1 MIGQTISQYKIL
13 EKLGEGGMGVVYKAH
28 DVKLDRTV
36 ALKFLPD
43 RVTMTE
49 TEKVRFVQEAR
60 AAAALNHS
68 NICTIYNVEESGGT
82 MFMVMEYIDGG
93 TLRGKI
99 PFAKADDAVVAA
111 MQIAEALQEA
121 HAKGIV
127 HRDIKADNVMLT
139 SKGQA
144 KVMDFGLAKLKGSLK
159 LTKTSS
165 TVGTLGYMAPEQIQG
180 GEVDHRS
187 DIFSYGV
194 LLFEM
199 LTGKL
204 PFRGEHEAAMVYSI
218 VNEEPQDIA
227 GLVPELSPIVVNLIQ
242 RCLEKDP
249 ANRYQHFDDIA
260 ADLRRS
266 RQKTSRV
273 MRSQSG
279 PVQGGQA
286 GGGVQ
291 QGSGTHPTSP
301 QVPDSSA
308 GMPAKNPARSRTMML
323 AIAAIVVVLTA
334 VGIYLFRSPSG
345 SGVTQGK
352 TIAVLPFVNASGIA
366 EDEFFTE
373 GITEDILTQL
383 SKISE
388 LTVLSRFTLKD
399 YDSKGKSPKAIG
411 EELNVSSLLVGSIR
425 RAGDQLRI
433 SCQLINTANE
443 AEIWA
448 ETYDRTMK
456 DVFSI
461 QAEIAEKIAG
471 SLKARLS
478 VSDKER
484 LAGPTR
490 TNNVAH
496 DAFLQA
502 RYFSRQPGRE
512 NQEKAV
518 NYLTQA
524 LQSDSTYAPAWDL
537 LASVHIS
544 QASIGYIPSADGY
557 QLARREVERALALDP
572 NLADAHGT
580 LGTIKRNYDWD
591 WIGADEAYKRGL
603 ELEPGNA
610 VVIGGAASLAAALG
624 RFDEAISLQRRVI
637 ELDPLRST
645 RYHNLS
651 LLYYNA
657 GRFDEAIT
665 ACRKALE
672 LEPNESGYH
681 KTLSML
687 YLHQSRVD
695 EAFAE
700 IQMETEPVWRIFGL
714 SMVYHAMGKKKEA
727 DAQLA
732 EFIRKYQNEGA
743 FQVAQIYAYRGETD
757 KAFEW
762 LDRAYSQRDGGLSE
776 MKGEPFLRSIEK
788 DPRYAPFMKKMKLPV

>member
-49 TEKVRFVQEAR
+49 TEKARFVQEAR

-93 TLRGKI
+93 TLRKKI

-218 VNEEPQDIA
+218 VNEEPQDITQ
-227 GLVPELSPIVVNLIQ
+227 LMPDLSPIVANLVQ

-249 ANRYQHFDDIA
+249 ANRYQHFDDIV

-279 PVQGGQA
+279 SVPVA
-286 GGGVQ
+286 GAGVSQ
-291 QGSGTHPTSP
+291 SVAQGSPAAASG
-301 QVPDSSA
+301 SSA
-308 GMPAKNPARSRTMML
+308 AMAAQKPGRTRFITIG
-323 AIAAIVVVLTA
+323 IAALVVVLVV
-334 VGIYLFRSPSG
+334 VGVYLFRGSSG
-345 SGVTQGK
+345 TSEAQGK
-352 TIAVLPFVNASGIA
+352 TIAVLPFENASGNKD
-366 EDEFFTE
+366 DEFFTE
-373 GITEDILTQL
+373 GVTEDILTQL
-383 SKISE
+383 SKISG

-399 YDSKGKSPKAIG
+399 YDSKGKTPKTIG
-411 EELNVSSLLVGSIR
+411 AELNVSSLLVGSIR
-425 RAGDQLRI
+425 RSGDRVRI
-433 SCQLINTANE
+433 NCQLINTGNE
-443 AEIWA
+443 AEVWA
-448 ETYDRTMK
+448 EAYDRQIN

-461 QAEIAEKIAG
+461 QTEIARKISSALRTTLTSADNVRIS
-471 SLKARLS
+471 SL
-478 VSDKER
+478 
-484 LAGPTR
+484 PT
-490 TNNVAH
+490 TNAEAH
-496 DAFLQA
+496 NAYLQG
-502 RYFSRQPGRE
+502 RYFMGQPGFE
-512 NQEKAV
+512 VVKKAIT
-518 NYLTQA
+518 YFERA
-524 LQSDSTYAPAWDL
+524 IEYDSTYAPAWER
-537 LASVHIS
+537 LADAHFSLGFSGILP
-544 QASIGYIPSADGY
+544 ATDGY
-557 QLARREVERALALDP
+557 SLAKREIEKALALDP
-572 NLADAHGT
+572 NLADAYGT
-580 LGTIKRNYDWD
+580 LAMMKQSFDWD
-591 WIGADEAYKRGL
+591 WKGADAAVQHGL
-603 ELEPGNA
+603 DLEPGNRGL
-610 VVIGGAASLAAALG
+610 IGRAAGLAMTLG
-624 RFDEAISLQRRVI
+624 RFDEAVSLYRRMVDI
-637 ELDPLRST
+637 DPLKSSG
-645 RYHNLS
+645 YFNLS
-651 LLYYNA
+651 LTYVRADRYM
-657 GRFDEAIT
+657 EAET
-665 ACRKALE
+665 ACRKAIE
-672 LEPNESGYH
+672 LSPMNSGYH
-681 KTLSML
+681 ANLSMIL
-687 YLHQSRVD
+687 LDQSKPQ
-695 EAFAE
+695 EALDM
-700 IQMETEPVWRIFGL
+700 IQKEPEVLWRSYMYPIIYQALGRKKDADSAME
-714 SMVYHAMGKKKEA
+714 
-727 DAQLA
+727 
-732 EFIRKYQNEGA
+732 EFIRKYQDVGA
-743 FQVAQIYAYRGETD
+743 YQVALIYAYRGNTD

-762 LDRAYSQRDGGLSE
+762 LDKAYALRDGGLSE
-776 MKGEPFLRSIEK
+776 IVGEPFVRNLKS
-788 DPRYAPFMKKMKLPV
+788 DPRYAAFMKKMNLPVL